1 MRYRQVIYRIWIVI
15 SLLLTG
21 QNLNASPQMPD
32 YLIYKGDTLPVY
44 NLILEKY
51 LEKINQTD
59 QGDLFGLKFREG
71 ASLNCWRGYQAIYKI
86 ENDSLFLSDIID
98 CGELRYKK
106 TIDKDESKKRITNIF
121 NGKIRNGKVFLN
133 WYSGNFSLP
142 KSSLLRWDGVFYKSF
157 ENEILIKVDNG
168 RIKKVKLIS
177 NYIDK
182 PDRINRRYTDTV
194 SNVLFEQ
201 LKSKNL
207 NWEQLDDCE
216 CADRYLVTIN
226 KNGKISKVQMADY
239 QSKDS
244 IDMYWEKKDYNLCIK
259 SIYRAVKGLK
269 FDIIKRK
276 GVKVSEKVYL
286 EIWYEEKTGQIE
298 NWTR

>member
-1 MRYRQVIYRIWIVI
+1 MKYRLSTYRILVVV

-21 QNLNASPQMPD
+21 TNLNASPQMPD

-51 LEKINQTD
+51 LEKINQAD
-59 QGDLFGLKFREG
+59 QGSLFGLKFREG

-86 ENDSLFLSDIID
+86 ENDSLFLSDILD
-98 CGELRYKK
+98 CGELRYPK
-106 TIDKDESKKRITNIF
+106 TINKDESRRKITNIF
-121 NGKIRNGKVFLN
+121 KEQIKNGKVFIN

-142 KSSLLRWDGVFYKSF
+142 KSTLLRWDGVFYSSF
-157 ENEILIKVDNG
+157 EKEMLIKVDNG
-168 RIKKVKLIS
+168 RIKKVKLID

-182 PDRINRRYTDTV
+182 PDRIKRRYNDTI
-194 SNVLFEQ
+194 SNVLFERI
-201 LKSKNL
+201 KSKNL
-207 NWEQLDDCE
+207 NWKKLDNCD
-216 CADRYLVTIN
+216 CADRYFFTIN

-244 IDMYWEKKDYNLCIK
+244 IDKYWDRKDYNLCVK
-259 SIYRAVKGLK
+259 SIHRAVKGLK
-269 FDIIKRK
+269 FDIIKRM
-276 GVKVSEKVYL
+276 GVKTSEKVYL
-286 EIWYEEKTGQIE
+286 EIWYEEKTEQIE

>member
-1 MRYRQVIYRIWIVI
+1 MIYRIWIVI

-194 SNVLFEQ
+194 SNVFFEQ
-201 LKSKNL
+201 IKSKNL

>member
-1 MRYRQVIYRIWIVI
+1 MRYRQMIYRIWIVI

-194 SNVLFEQ
+194 SNVFFEQ
-201 LKSKNL
+201 IKSKNL